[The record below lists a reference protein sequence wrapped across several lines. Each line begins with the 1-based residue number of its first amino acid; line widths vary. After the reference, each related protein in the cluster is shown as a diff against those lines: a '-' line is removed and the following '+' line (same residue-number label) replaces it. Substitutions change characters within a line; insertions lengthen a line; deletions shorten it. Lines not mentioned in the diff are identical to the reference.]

1 MKIISNTG
9 PIIAL
14 AKVKKLA
21 CLKEVASDV
30 VSSVAV
36 YRELFAKIGEESKL
50 IEAAIAD
57 FIEVVN
63 IKEKAIDSK
72 IKMATVSLDEGEKQ
86 TIKLAST
93 FNEPIVLLLDDR
105 AGRQVAKEL
114 EFSTIGSI
122 GILLRLKEKGL
133 IEKVGVV
140 LEEMKSRGYWLS
152 DTVIEVAKKLAV
164 EDND

>member
-21 CLKEVASDV
+21 LLKEIANDV
-30 VSSVAV
+30 LISVAV
-36 YRELFAKIGEESKL
+36 YRELFAKIGEESEF

-57 FIEVVN
+57 FIKIIDV
-63 IKEKAIDSK
+63 KEKAIDRK
-72 IKMATVSLDEGEKQ
+72 IEMAIANLDEGEKQ
-86 TIKLAST
+86 TIALAST
-93 FNEPIVLLLDDR
+93 FNEPIVVLLDDR

-114 EFSTIGSI
+114 EFPTTGSI

-133 IEKVGVV
+133 IEKVGVI
-140 LEEMKSRGYWLS
+140 LEEMRSRGYWLS

-164 EDND
+164 EDD

>member
-1 MKIISNTG
+1 MKIVSNTG

-21 CLKEVASDV
+21 LLKEIANDV
-30 VSSVAV
+30 VISVAV
-36 YRELFAKIGEESKL
+36 YRELFAKIGEESEV

-57 FIEVVN
+57 FIDIVDV
-63 IKEKAIDSK
+63 KEKAINPK
-72 IKMATVSLDEGEKQ
+72 IEMATASLDEGEKQ
-86 TIKLAST
+86 TIALAST
-93 FNEPIVLLLDDR
+93 FDEPIVVLLDDR

-114 EFSTIGSI
+114 EFSTTGSI

-133 IEKVGVV
+133 IEKVGVI
-140 LEEMKSRGYWLS
+140 LEEMRSRGYWLS

-164 EDND
+164 EDD

>member
-1 MKIISNTG
+1 MKIVSNTG

-21 CLKEVASDV
+21 LLKEIANDV
-30 VSSVAV
+30 LISVAV
-36 YRELFAKIGEESKL
+36 YRELFAKIGEESEV

-57 FIEVVN
+57 FIDVVDV
-63 IKEKAIDSK
+63 KEKAINPK
-72 IKMATVSLDEGEKQ
+72 IEMATASLDEGEKQ
-86 TIKLAST
+86 TITLAST
-93 FNEPIVLLLDDR
+93 FNEPIVVLLDDR

-114 EFSTIGSI
+114 EFPTTGSI

-133 IEKVGVV
+133 IEKVGVI
-140 LEEMKSRGYWLS
+140 LEEMRSRGYWLS

-164 EDND
+164 EDD

>member
-21 CLKEVASDV
+21 LLEEIASNV
-30 VSSVAV
+30 VISVAV

-57 FIEVVN
+57 FIEVVD

-72 IKMATVSLDEGEKQ
+72 IKMATATLDEGEK
-86 TIKLAST
+86 
-93 FNEPIVLLLDDR
+93 
-105 AGRQVAKEL
+105 
-114 EFSTIGSI
+114 
-122 GILLRLKEKGL
+122 
-133 IEKVGVV
+133 
-140 LEEMKSRGYWLS
+140 
-152 DTVIEVAKKLAV
+152 
-164 EDND
+164 

>member
-1 MKIISNTG
+1 
-9 PIIAL
+9 
-14 AKVKKLA
+14 
-21 CLKEVASDV
+21 
-30 VSSVAV
+30 
-36 YRELFAKIGEESKL
+36 
-50 IEAAIAD
+50 
-57 FIEVVN
+57 
-63 IKEKAIDSK
+63 
-72 IKMATVSLDEGEKQ
+72 MATVSLDEGEKQ

>member
-1 MKIISNTG
+1 MKLISNTG

-21 CLKEVASDV
+21 WLKELASDIV
-30 VSSVAV
+30 ISVAV
-36 YRELFAKIGEESKL
+36 YRELFAKISEESKL

-57 FIEVVN
+57 FIDVVDV
-63 IKEKAIDSK
+63 KEKAINPK
-72 IKMATVSLDEGEKQ
+72 IEMATASLDEGEKQ
-86 TIKLAST
+86 TIALAST
-93 FNEPIVLLLDDR
+93 FKEPIVVLLDDR

-114 EFSTIGSI
+114 EFSTTGSI
-122 GILLRLKEKGL
+122 GILLRLKEKGV

-140 LEEMKSRGYWLS
+140 LEEMISRGYWLS

-164 EDND
+164 EYD